1 MWLPDNRGTDSL
13 SIRDGSATPAVTTPI
28 QVVSVPMKWAWWY
41 DADLLSVSSPITTPV
56 SSLPP
61 STSASRPAPLP
72 IPPQR
77 PFDAATPNSSP
88 DNNIFGA
95 QSITDSASAT
105 DSLATPISPPDSTS
119 SRQLLEEI

>member
-61 STSASRPAPLP
+61 STSASRPAPL
-72 IPPQR
+72 
-77 PFDAATPNSSP
+77 
-88 DNNIFGA
+88 
-95 QSITDSASAT
+95 
-105 DSLATPISPPDSTS
+105 
-119 SRQLLEEI
+119 